1 MKNIF
6 FILSLLL
13 LFSCGSQKDIE
24 VEVDF
29 NPKEN
34 LKLQTEY
41 IKNNVIT
48 IYLPVS
54 LKIKNKS
61 LNTKYRLEEI
71 ISSIN
76 TGRVYGGGSGVVHF
90 LNNDKYSL
98 EFKHKF
104 TSYESY
110 SKIIYPNYQLDL
122 KNSIIKKEMELY
134 IQSAIKNKN
143 KFVDILKLEE
153 FKNQCPHTFQ
163 YIMKDQ
169 RYLIIDF
176 YDGNINK
183 WFIKDFPIRF

>member
-1 MKNIF
+1 MKNMF
-6 FILSLLL
+6 FILPLLF
-13 LFSCGSQKDIE
+13 LFSCISQKDIE

-29 NPKEN
+29 TPKEN

-41 IKNNVIT
+41 IRNNVIT
-48 IYLPVS
+48 VYFPVS
-54 LKIKNKS
+54 LKIRNKS
-61 LNTKYRLEEI
+61 LSTKYKLEEI

-90 LNNDKYSL
+90 LNSDKYSL
-98 EFKHKF
+98 EFKRKF
-104 TSYESY
+104 KPYESY
-110 SKIIYPNYQLDL
+110 SEIIYPNYQLDL
-122 KNSIIKKEMELY
+122 KNSIIKKEMEYY

-143 KFVDILKLEE
+143 KFVDIMKLEE

-183 WFIKDFPIRF
+183 WFIRDFPIKF